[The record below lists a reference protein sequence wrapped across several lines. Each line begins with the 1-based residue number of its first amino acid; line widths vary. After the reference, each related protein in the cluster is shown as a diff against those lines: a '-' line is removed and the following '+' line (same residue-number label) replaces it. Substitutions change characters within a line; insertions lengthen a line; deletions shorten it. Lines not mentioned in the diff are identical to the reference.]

1 MAQGSGDD
9 VGVEAVD
16 DQTLRITLA
25 GPSPTFLQK
34 MVLVHVFPV
43 REDLIAQFG
52 VGWTEAGNYIGNGPF
67 VMTEWVHQDHITLEA
82 NSAYWGA
89 RPSLDKIT
97 LKMIGDPNAEL
108 AGYRN
113 NELEISR
120 VPPGTESATLSDATL
135 GQEVVRILDLSSV
148 ALFLNNATPPF
159 NNQKVRQAFS
169 AAIDRDAWI
178 DQVINGVG
186 RAATS
191 WLPPELPG
199 HGPNLGSEYGFNPDL
214 ARRLLA
220 EAGYPDGAGFPS
232 VTFSFPNVGGEQIIA
247 EFVQAQIKSNLG
259 VDMNLEPLDQQAFF
273 GKVLGARQFDM
284 ISLTWTADYP
294 DPENFLA
301 NLFISEAGQ
310 NFIGY
315 SNPEFDG
322 LAIMASAELDQQKR
336 LELWASAHEVLVQDT
351 PMVFFFFQER
361 FFLKKPSVRGLILTG
376 IDGAIPGD
384 TMLAGVS
391 IAP

>member
-1 MAQGSGDD
+1 M
-9 VGVEAVD
+9 
-16 DQTLRITLA
+16 
-25 GPSPTFLQK
+25 
-34 MVLVHVFPV
+34 
-43 REDLIAQFG
+43 
-52 VGWTEAGNYIGNGPF
+52 
-67 VMTEWVHQDHITLEA
+67 
-82 NSAYWGA
+82 
-89 RPSLDKIT
+89 
-97 LKMIGDPNAEL
+97 KMIGDPNAEL

-199 HGPNLGSEYGFNPDL
+199 HDPNLGSEYGFNPDL

-259 VDMNLEPLDQQAFF
+259 VDMNRLCTLNPVFSPLFVQILDLHKKWARPPTRESLGSTRRYYDIEPYRAL
-273 GKVLGARQFDM
+273 R
-284 ISLTWTADYP
+284 
-294 DPENFLA
+294 
-301 NLFISEAGQ
+301 
-310 NFIGY
+310 
-315 SNPEFDG
+315 
-322 LAIMASAELDQQKR
+322 
-336 LELWASAHEVLVQDT
+336 
-351 PMVFFFFQER
+351 
-361 FFLKKPSVRGLILTG
+361 
-376 IDGAIPGD
+376 
-384 TMLAGVS
+384 
-391 IAP
+391 